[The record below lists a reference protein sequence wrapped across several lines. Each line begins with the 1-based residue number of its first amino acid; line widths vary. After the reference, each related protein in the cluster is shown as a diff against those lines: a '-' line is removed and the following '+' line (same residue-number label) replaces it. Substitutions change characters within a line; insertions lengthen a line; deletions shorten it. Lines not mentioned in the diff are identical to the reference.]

1 MGKKIIH
8 SMRII
13 HLEDSV
19 DKHME
24 VCRELRKMGIT
35 SVEWATS
42 VGEGL
47 EKIETAIQN
56 GAPFDL
62 AISDMHYPIRRGEI
76 ADWEAGEYFLKAL
89 AERNINLPV
98 IICSTR
104 NYRIPGAYGSVWFS
118 DLSDWEMELR
128 SLIDELSK
136 KC

>member
-1 MGKKIIH
+1 MK
-8 SMRII
+8 II

-24 VCRELRKMGIT
+24 VCRELQKMGIT
-35 SVEWATS
+35 GVEWAAN

-47 EKIETAIQN
+47 EKIEAAIQK

-62 AISDMHYPIRRGEI
+62 AISDMHYPLRRGGI

-118 DLSDWEMELR
+118 DLSDWEMDLR
-128 SLIDELSK
+128 SLINGLGKD
-136 KC
+136 

>member
-1 MGKKIIH
+1 MEKKIIH

-118 DLSDWEMELR
+118 NLSDWEMDLR
-128 SLIDELSK
+128 DLINGLST
-136 KC
+136 

>member
-1 MGKKIIH
+1 MKIF
-8 SMRII
+8 

-47 EKIETAIQN
+47 EKIETALQN

-62 AISDMHYPIRRGEI
+62 AISDMHYPIRRGEV
-76 ADWEAGEYFLKAL
+76 AD
-89 AERNINLPV
+89 
-98 IICSTR
+98 
-104 NYRIPGAYGSVWFS
+104 
-118 DLSDWEMELR
+118 
-128 SLIDELSK
+128 
-136 KC
+136 

>member
-1 MGKKIIH
+1 MEKKIIH

-35 SVEWATS
+35 SVEWATN

-62 AISDMHYPIRRGEI
+62 AISDMHYPIRRGEV

-128 SLIDELSK
+128 SLINGLSK
-136 KC
+136 